1 MQKLLLVV
9 ALDGNQPLWLGCWLL
24 VKAKA
29 GKSPTKGTLRKL
41 DECHSQALVYAAAV
55 VISDDESTMDNEIVK
70 AKSERLRKNVD

>member
-29 GKSPTKGTLRKL
+29 GKSPTKGTLRQL
-41 DECHSQALVYAAAV
+41 
-55 VISDDESTMDNEIVK
+55 
-70 AKSERLRKNVD
+70 